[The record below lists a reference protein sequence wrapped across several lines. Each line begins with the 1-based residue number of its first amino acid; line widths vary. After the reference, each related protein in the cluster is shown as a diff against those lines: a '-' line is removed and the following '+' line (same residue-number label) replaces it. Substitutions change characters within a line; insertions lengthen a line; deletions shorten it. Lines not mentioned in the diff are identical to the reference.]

1 MNAARKKL
9 LVGIVKARV
18 RRSLDNGVDNG
29 VDTEFTAY
37 VINFGDIL
45 VDTYDNKE
53 MISDAVALGIK
64 DIPTL
69 EELNAPET

>member
-18 RRSLDNGVDNG
+18 QRSLDNGVDNG

-37 VINFGDIL
+37 VINFGDIV